1 MVVVERRQPE
11 VVEDENR
18 QLGKV
23 ITEDG
28 PLEQVLS
35 PEGIFQRTCHQYSWQ
50 VQMVWVED
58 RLEEAEDGHLMGAAD
73 GHLMG
78 AEDGHL
84 LGAEYGQLLV
94 VDRYLEQSMH
104 LE

>member
-1 MVVVERRQPE
+1 MVVVERRQLE
-11 VVEDENR
+11 VVEVENR
-18 QLGKV
+18 QQGMV

-35 PEGIFQRTCHQYSWQ
+35 PERIFQRTCHQYSWQ

-84 LGAEYGQLLV
+84 LGAEYGQLV
-94 VDRYLEQSMH
+94 VGDRYLEQSMH